1 MRKTMYSAM
10 KNLAEYIAGNESY
23 DFETIW
29 KEWSSKYKPLEET
42 TTELKKMGE
51 SLCQIDK
58 SDIKSVPERSYRET
72 IKKMLKPEI
81 NKEEFFDGHVS
92 DKDECC
98 R

>member
-1 MRKTMYSAM
+1 MDNTVII
-10 KNLAEYIAGNESY
+10 LIGAGVSCVVIG
-23 DFETIW
+23 FALFG
-29 KEWSSKYKPLEET
+29 KLG
-42 TTELKKMGE
+42 KMGE
-51 SLCQIDK
+51 SLCEIDK